1 MWWFLLLFAL
11 ALSITGWVIYSLVRE
26 TVEENIRNELTSS
39 TEGIKTMVRNTA
51 DVSIRTHLQA
61 IAANNLDI
69 LQGFDQLVKRGEI
82 TENAAKELSTNIFLS
97 QTIGETGYTYVLTG
111 KGIVAVHPNEKLKNS
126 DISSRWLSQ
135 QQQEKKEGFLEY
147 AWKNPGE
154 DRERSKALYMVY
166 FEPWDWIISVSSYR
180 EEFKSLLNIDDFKA
194 GINSFNFGTRGYAFI
209 LSGLGEIILHPRL
222 SGTIDEQSIEVQA
235 LLTRMFQ
242 EKNGQLIYR
251 LRESG
256 EEDIREKIVIYKY
269 IPELDWIVAS
279 AAYLDEIYKPLLR
292 LRNIILSTIIVTL
305 ALILPLSIYL
315 GTAITHPITLLTRRM
330 SAAAEGDYNV
340 FAEENALGEV
350 GVLASHFNNYIAQ
363 LKKSTEQL
371 ENEISDRIRAEQQL
385 KLFAKVFENALEG
398 ISITDAAG
406 NIIAVNKSFS
416 EITGYQASEVLD
428 KNPRILK
435 SERHGHDFYKE
446 MWESLLK
453 KGSWTGEIWNRR
465 ANGEAY
471 PEILSISSICNANN
485 EVTHYVA
492 VFHDITD
499 MKMKEEQITHQAYHD
514 ALTGLPNRFLA
525 KDRLTMSMSNAKRKK
540 TQVAVFYMDMDNF
553 KHVNDSL
560 GHPMGDLLLQQVAQR
575 LLTLVREEDTVARLG
590 GDEFQIIGIDISS
603 VDEVINLADRLLQG
617 FLSPFKIETHEL
629 FVTISIGIA
638 IYPQDGNTADTL
650 IKNADVALYQAKLQ
664 GKNNYFLFTSELSQ
678 KALFRLKLE
687 AELRQALLQKDFIV
701 YYQPKVKPDTGAI
714 MGVEALVRWQKP
726 DGTIVSPDDFI
737 PLAEETGLITRLGS
751 QVLEQACEAMQVLNN
766 IGCKEIKMSVNLSP
780 FQFEQANL
788 VESIL
793 SIVTE
798 KKMPVSQLELEIT
811 ETTMMTNLKD
821 TIAKLH
827 LLVEAGMSV
836 SIDDFGTGYSSL
848 YYLKTFP
855 INTLKIDRS
864 FIRDITTD
872 ANGAQIV
879 ETIILMAHNLGI
891 GVVAEG
897 VETKEQLKLL
907 QNYGCDLIQG
917 YYYSPPLPLNGL
929 VEYLKTTMNLQSVS

>member
-1 MWWFLLLFAL
+1 MWWFLLIFAL

-39 TEGIKTMVRNTA
+39 TEAIRTMVRNTA

-61 IAANNLDI
+61 IAVNNLAI
-69 LQGFDQLVKRGEI
+69 LKGFDQQVKRGEI
-82 TENAAKELSTNIFLS
+82 TEKAAKELSMNILLS
-97 QTIGETGYTYVLTG
+97 QTIGLTGYTYALTG
-111 KGIVAVHPNEKLKNS
+111 KGILAVHPNEKLKNL
-126 DISSRWLSQ
+126 DISSQWISQ
-135 QQQEKKEGFLEY
+135 KQQEKKEGYLEY
-147 AWKNPGE
+147 EWKNPGE
-154 DRERSKALYMVY
+154 DHERAKALYMVY
-166 FEPWDWIISVSSYR
+166 FKSWDWIISVSSYR
-180 EEFKSLLNIDDFKA
+180 DEFKSLLNIDDFKA

-209 LSGLGEIILHPRL
+209 LSGQGEIILHPRL
-222 SGTIDEQSIEVQA
+222 SGTIHDQTIQNRSP
-235 LLTRMFQ
+235 LTQMLQ
-242 EKNGQLIYR
+242 EKNGQLNYR
-251 LRESG
+251 LQEPG
-256 EEDIREKIVIYKY
+256 ETHQREKIVIYKY

-279 AAYLDEIYKPLLR
+279 AAYLDEIHKPLLR
-292 LRNIILSTIIVTL
+292 LRNIILSTIIITL
-305 ALILPLSIYL
+305 SLILPLSFYL
-315 GTAITHPITLLTRRM
+315 GTAITRPITLLTRRM
-330 SAAAEGDYNV
+330 SSAAEGDYDV
-340 FAEENALGEV
+340 LAEENALGEV
-350 GVLASHFNNYIAQ
+350 GILARHFNNYIAR
-363 LKKSTEQL
+363 LKRSTEQL

-398 ISITDAAG
+398 ISITDATG
-406 NIIAVNKSFS
+406 NIIAINQSFS
-416 EITGYQASEVLD
+416 HITGYKASDVLY

-435 SERHGHDFYKE
+435 SERHEPAFYKE
-446 MWESLLK
+446 MWDSLLE

-471 PEILSISSICNANN
+471 PEILSISSICNSNN
-485 EVTHYVA
+485 EVTNYVA

-499 MKMKEEQITHQAYHD
+499 MKLKEEQITHQAFHD

-525 KDRLTMSMSNAKRKK
+525 KDRLTMSMTNAKRKK
-540 TQVAVFYMDMDNF
+540 TQVAVFYMDLDNF

-560 GHPMGDLLLQQVAQR
+560 GHPLGDLLLQQVGKR

-590 GDEFQIIGIDISS
+590 GDEFQITGIDISS
-603 VDEVINLADRLLQG
+603 VEEVINMADRLLQG
-617 FLSPFKIETHEL
+617 FSSPFKVETHEL
-629 FVTISIGIA
+629 FVTLSIGIA
-638 IYPQDGNTADTL
+638 IYPQDGKSADTL
-650 IKNADVALYQAKLQ
+650 IKNADVAMYQAKLQ
-664 GKNNYFLFTSELSQ
+664 GKNNYFLFTSELSER
-678 KALFRLKLE
+678 ALFRLKLE
-687 AELRQALLQKDFIV
+687 AELRQALLQKEFIV
-701 YYQPKVKPDTGAI
+701 YYQPKVKPENGMI

-726 DGTIVSPDDFI
+726 DGTIVSPNDFI

-751 QVLEQACEAMQVLNN
+751 LVLEQACEAVKILNN
-766 IGCKEIKMSVNLSP
+766 IGYKEIKMSVNLSP

-793 SIVTE
+793 SIVTGKE
-798 KKMPVSQLELEIT
+798 IPVSQLELEIT

-827 LLVEAGMSV
+827 LLVDAGMSV

-864 FIRDITTD
+864 FIKDITTD

-897 VETKEQLKLL
+897 VETREQLDLL
-907 QNYGCDLIQG
+907 QNFGCDLIQG
-917 YYYSPPLPLNGL
+917 YYYSPPLPLKGL
-929 VEYLKTTMNLQSVS
+929 MEYLKTTMDS